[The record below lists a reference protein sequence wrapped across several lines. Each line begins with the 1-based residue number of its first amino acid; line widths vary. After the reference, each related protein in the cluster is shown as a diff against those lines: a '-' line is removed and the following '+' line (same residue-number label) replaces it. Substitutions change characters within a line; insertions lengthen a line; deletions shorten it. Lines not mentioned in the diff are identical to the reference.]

1 MIGQR
6 LCGHEG
12 GAHHRS
18 RTALTDVRSK
28 SARLGSRDPRSRPR
42 TRCTRVRVSRY
53 LRFHLP
59 VPRLSA
65 PMRTASLNLDRQNR
79 VALVAELRR
88 RGNRAPIGIAR
99 PARTARAKRSWPWR
113 SSTLG
118 NAAASDGACSP
129 SWGSGA
135 RPRLRAASRV
145 RSAQDGC
152 VVRPLQGTFRARCG
166 GRTTASSASTARSGS
181 PRSPPR
187 TSSRHYSVRR
197 AGLGYQIGASTVRK
211 ILHRAGIDPSLR
223 RAGPSWSQFL
233 RTQAH
238 AILACDVFH
247 IDTLAL
253 RRLYAF
259 FVIEHATRRVRV
271 SASL

>member
-28 SARLGSRDPRSRPR
+28 SARLGSGHGIPEVGLELGALVSE
-42 TRCTRVRVSRY
+42 VSRY

-211 ILHRAGIDPSLR
+211 ILNRAERVKGPGSSQIRDHGQVLTTVRGTPGDGR
-223 RAGPSWSQFL
+223 RYCA
-233 RTQAH
+233 
-238 AILACDVFH
+238 
-247 IDTLAL
+247 
-253 RRLYAF
+253 
-259 FVIEHATRRVRV
+259 V
-271 SASL
+271 SDRCAA